1 MKCFTHKPDF
11 RKDEKDEKEKKSSKA
26 DLWLHGAGVTFI
38 SGCISDDGF
47 LRQNLRLRGSPIM
60 RK

>member
-1 MKCFTHKPDF
+1 MKCFTHKSDF

-38 SGCISDDGF
+38 SGCISGDGF
-47 LRQNLRLRGSPIM
+47 CGRISD
-60 RK
+60 

>member
-1 MKCFTHKPDF
+1 MTEEMKCFTHKPDF

-47 LRQNLRLRGSPIM
+47 CGRISD
-60 RK
+60 